1 MSEQLDVQKFE
12 WTNEQKTVDGI
23 LYTRIQAVKDFADV
37 KVGDLGG
44 WMDKATFLSDAGD
57 CWIYDNAMVSSSF
70 LYDDATITDEAFVRR
85 TTLKGEACVG
95 GHATVISSE
104 LSDSAS
110 VTNRARV
117 AHGILSDLRPL
128 RIIALSTKVHYWMMP
143 SCQGEQ

>member
-85 TTLKGEACVG
+85 TTLKGEACVIPYLRSCLQK
-95 GHATVISSE
+95 TVSIWLQLFHKQTSSKN
-104 LSDSAS
+104 LSCIKE
-110 VTNRARV
+110 NR
-117 AHGILSDLRPL
+117 LPL
-128 RIIALSTKVHYWMMP
+128 TIK
-143 SCQGEQ
+143 